1 MGKKKDKD
9 EELDFNYGTK
19 ADTLIYEEEL
29 SAADELLAS
38 IQDAGNKINKKEAE
52 ELEELYGD
60 LSMETISTLVPGV
73 EFSDGASRI
82 FSGIPEPE
90 VVEVEA
96 EQSYD
101 YDPNPKYID
110 DLVAEIEEENAANIA
125 DYEQQ
130 ISDLEGQLAESTAEL
145 EDRIQE
151 ETEAALALSVAS
163 SNAARE
169 EEGVSGLLIED
180 VGETSTDG
188 GTTAFKNRGTQYNVT
203 PYTGLSTISSGMV
216 NV

>member
-1 MGKKKDKD
+1 MSKMSDMGYVWDPDKEEWVD
-9 EELDFNYGTK
+9 EIT
-19 ADTLIYEEEL
+19 T
-29 SAADELLAS
+29 AADDLLAS
-38 IQDAGNKINKKEAE
+38 IQDAGNKINKEEAE
-52 ELEELYGD
+52 ALEELYGD
-60 LSMETISTLVPGV
+60 LSIETIETLVPGV
-73 EFSDGASRI
+73 EFSKGASNI
-82 FSGIPEPE
+82 FTSIPEPE

-101 YDPNPKYID
+101 YDPNPTYID

-145 EDRIQE
+145 EARIQS

-163 SNAARE
+163 SNTARE

-180 VGETSTDG
+180 VGETSADG
-188 GTTAFKNRGTQYNVT
+188 GTTAFKSRGTQYNVT